1 MLNFIWPIFIIVSC
15 VYALFS
21 GNIEN
26 VNNAI
31 FASCKSAVELTLTFF
46 GTVTLWCGIMK
57 IAESTSLSNKI
68 TKLLSPLMHFLFP
81 DINRNDSCYN
91 KISLNVVANMLG
103 LGNAATPLGLNAM
116 EALKEK
122 NPHKDTLSN
131 SMAMLI
137 LLNTAS
143 LQIIPTTIIAI
154 RTSLNSEN
162 PTSIIVPVWIS
173 TICAAIFGIIAIKL
187 FIKFGK

>member
-26 VNNAI
+26 INNGV
-31 FASCKSAVELTLTFF
+31 FESCKSAVELTLTFF

-57 IAESTSLSNKI
+57 IAENSSLSQKI
-68 TKLLSPLMHFLFP
+68 TKFLTPLIRFLFP
-81 DINRNDSCYN
+81 EIRRDDASYG
-91 KISLNVVANMLG
+91 KISLNIVANMLG
-103 LGNAATPLGLNAM
+103 LGNAATPLGISAM
-116 EALKEK
+116 ESLQEK
-122 NPHKDTLSN
+122 NKVKNTLSN

-143 LQIIPTTIIAI
+143 LQIIPTTVIAI
-154 RTSLNSEN
+154 RSSLNSTN
-162 PTSIIVPVWIS
+162 PTAIILPVWLS
-173 TICAAIFGIIAIKL
+173 SICAAIAGVLAVKF
-187 FIKFGK
+187 FIKIGK

>member
-57 IAESTSLSNKI
+57 IAENSSLSQKI
-68 TKLLSPLMHFLFP
+68 TKFLTPLIRFLFP
-81 DINRNDSCYN
+81 EIKKNDESYN
-91 KISLNVVANMLG
+91 KISLNIVANMLG
-103 LGNAATPLGLNAM
+103 LGNAATPLGISAM
-116 EALKEK
+116 ESLQEK
-122 NPHKDTLSN
+122 NKCKNTISN

-154 RTSLNSEN
+154 RSSLNSTN
-162 PTSIIVPVWIS
+162 PTAIILPVWLS
-173 TICAAIFGIIAIKL
+173 SICAAVAGVLAVKF
-187 FIKFGK
+187 FIKIGK